1 MLYVPRRRL
10 ESLQEF
16 FLELCDFI
24 LFEFYII
31 GILFLTRKFL
41 AECFLAVSVKNSR
54 LRDVF
59 ACSRRGSEGG
69 RENFLALEFFYFFIF
84 FFLRLRGKD

>member
-59 ACSRRGSEGG
+59 ACSRRGREGG
-69 RENFLALEFFYFFIF
+69 GERIFWLSNFSIFLF
-84 FFLRLRGKD
+84 FFF